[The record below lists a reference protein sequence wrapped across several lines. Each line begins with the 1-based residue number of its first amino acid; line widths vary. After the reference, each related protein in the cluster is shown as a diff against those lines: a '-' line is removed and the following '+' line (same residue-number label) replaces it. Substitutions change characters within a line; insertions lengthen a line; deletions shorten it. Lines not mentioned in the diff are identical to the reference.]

1 MAKNRN
7 KKKKTGAASMDI
19 AEDPVSDLPQAMD
32 TSESGAHN
40 PSAAASNL
48 KIKGRQMKR
57 SKNARKK
64 KDVVRAIS
72 KTEKAVEKVKKHENK
87 TLRTQS
93 AKLLYD

>member
-1 MAKNRN
+1 MAKNKN
-7 KKKKTGAASMDI
+7 KKKRNDAASMDI
-19 AEDPVSDLPQAMD
+19 TEEPVSDLPQAMD

-40 PSAAASNL
+40 PSGGASSL

-64 KDVVRAIS
+64 KAIVRAIS
-72 KTEKAVEKVKKHENK
+72 KKEQAVEKTKKHESK